1 MTATASAP
9 TLPRHLALAILLLL
23 GTCFAGNHVSARLAF
38 DNGAGLLV
46 AILFRSGASLLALT
60 GLLLWLRQAPRLP
73 AGTGKW
79 QLALGVLIALQSL
92 CLYSAVARI
101 PVALALLV
109 ANTFPILLALLTWA
123 LGGKPPTR
131 RTAGIMA
138 LILFGLLFVLDLP
151 TLIRGGHELGP
162 DWISGLLF
170 SFGAACVFSIG
181 LWVTEHKLATVT
193 GPVRSFYTILIVF
206 ASMIVAGTADLIPG
220 GMAAPDNS
228 LGWLALV
235 LLSILY
241 TIAFSSLFV
250 FAPRLDMARNAPVM
264 NIEPVAS
271 LCLGWMVLGQ
281 MFNSTQLIGGAIV
294 ITGIV
299 LLAYN
304 KQKPAGA

>member
-1 MTATASAP
+1 MTAPVIAQP
-9 TLPRHLALAILLLL
+9 LPRHLAIAILLLL

-60 GLLLWLRQAPRLP
+60 ALLLWLRQAPRMP
-73 AGTGKW
+73 AGTRKW
-79 QLALGVLIALQSL
+79 QIVLGLLIAMQSL
-92 CLYSAVARI
+92 FLYSAVARI

-131 RTAGIMA
+131 KTAGIMA

-151 TLIRGGHELGP
+151 TLINGGHDLGP
-162 DWISGLLF
+162 HWVTGLLF
-170 SFGAACVFSIG
+170 SFGAACVFAVGMWI
-181 LWVTEHKLATVT
+181 TEHKLSAVP

-206 ASMIVAGTADLIPG
+206 SGMVIAGLADIIPG
-220 GMAAPDNS
+220 GMAVPANS

-271 LCLGWMVLGQ
+271 LCLGWLVLGQ
-281 MFNSTQLIGGAIV
+281 MFNTTQLIGGAIV
-294 ITGIV
+294 ITGII
-299 LLAYN
+299 LLAYSR
-304 KQKPAGA
+304 QRPAGA

>member
-1 MTATASAP
+1 MTASVAAP
-9 TLPRHLALAILLLL
+9 PLPRHIAITILLLL
-23 GTCFAGNHVSARLAF
+23 GTCFAGNHISARLAF

-60 GLLLWLRQAPRLP
+60 ALLIWLRQVPRMP
-73 AGTGKW
+73 AGTRKW
-79 QLALGVLIALQSL
+79 QLALGLLIALQSL
-92 CLYSAVARI
+92 FLYSAVARI

-131 RTAGIMA
+131 RTAAIMA

-151 TLIRGGHELGP
+151 TLVRGGNTLGP
-162 DWISGLLF
+162 HWVSGLLF
-170 SFGAACVFSIG
+170 SFCAACVFAVGMWI
-181 LWVTEHKLATVT
+181 TEHKLSAVT
-193 GPVRSFYTILIVF
+193 GPVRSFYTILVVF
-206 ASMIVAGTADLIPG
+206 AGMVTAGFADVIPG
-220 GMAAPDNS
+220 GMAVPGNS
-228 LGWLALV
+228 LGWLSLV

-271 LCLGWMVLGQ
+271 LCLGWLVLGQ
-281 MFNSTQLIGGAIV
+281 IFNTTQLIGGAIV
-294 ITGIV
+294 VTGIV
-299 LLAYN
+299 LLAYSR
-304 KQKPAGA
+304 QQPAGR